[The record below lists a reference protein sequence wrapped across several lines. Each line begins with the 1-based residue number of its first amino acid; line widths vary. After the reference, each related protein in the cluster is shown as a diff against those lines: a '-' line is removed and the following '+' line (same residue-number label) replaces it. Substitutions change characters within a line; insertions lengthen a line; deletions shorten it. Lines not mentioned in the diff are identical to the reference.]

1 MTTITPIVAANCH
14 ALPSVTYLSRAEA
27 AVRAAYQ
34 REAEDNA
41 QSIHEFSEALR
52 ALWFKHQ
59 AAIKAVD
66 EFHAGF
72 EDRLVKLINED
83 APEAWAYWNRRV

>member
-1 MTTITPIVAANCH
+1 MNSITPIVAANCH
-14 ALPSVTYLSRAEA
+14 ALPAVTYTRAYLAEQT
-27 AVRAAYQ
+27 RYQ

-41 QSIHEFSEALR
+41 QSIREFTKALR
-52 ALWFKHQ
+52 ALWDRHQ

-72 EDRLVKLINED
+72 EDRLAKLMDDD
-83 APEAWAYWNRRV
+83 APEACEYWHNRT